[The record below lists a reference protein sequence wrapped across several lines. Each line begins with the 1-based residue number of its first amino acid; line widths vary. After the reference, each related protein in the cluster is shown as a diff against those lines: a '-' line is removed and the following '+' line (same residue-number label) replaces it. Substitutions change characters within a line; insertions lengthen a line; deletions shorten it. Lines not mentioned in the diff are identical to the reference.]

1 MSWIN
6 LPFCFF
12 YAPVPLLSLWLSFLP
27 SFSLWFPLVP
37 LNLSRSP
44 GGQWRGCVQRLLLLC
59 SFHPQHKSA
68 RDAHRDHRCLQH
80 AHAHPQAVKAPLEYF
95 HSKYATADAKQHPLA
110 LLEAMLRT
118 LSTRGRQDAQ
128 KYIQATSP
136 FSTAGKKKKVSI
148 EHNGQRRNPLDF

>member
-12 YAPVPLLSLWLSFLP
+12 ILLFLCCLSGFPSSPLFPLI
-27 SFSLWFPLVP
+27 PLVP

-68 RDAHRDHRCLQH
+68 RDAHWDHCCLQH
-80 AHAHPQAVKAPLEYF
+80 AHAYPQAVKAPLEYF

-118 LSTRGRQDAQ
+118 LSTRGRQGAQ
-128 KYIQATSP
+128 KCNQATSP
-136 FSTAGKKKKVSI
+136 VSSAGKEVSI